1 MASHITWESSGEIFE
16 LPQLLAHIDSPISL
30 TVLIQDHR
38 QHCLSPTGILDRLSS
53 EERILRCI
61 VVEFAIKRL
70 TRILGLEIRSRCT
83 GGVLE

>member
-1 MASHITWESSGEIFE
+1 MVSHITWESSSEILEF
-16 LPQLLAHIDSPISL
+16 PQLLAHIDSPISL
-30 TVLIQDHR
+30 TVLIQYHGQHR
-38 QHCLSPTGILDRLSS
+38 LSPTGILDRLCR

-70 TRILGLEIRSRCT
+70 TRILGLQIRSRCT